1 MTTDSDVFQFNSH
14 EDILVV
20 TPVRDFMSL
29 RDSDLRDAYNDTY
42 RQLMDGSV
50 KHLIFDFQQMQYF
63 GSTFVGIMIR
73 LARKTRQSGGE
84 AVLCNVSEEMRA
96 MLKQLMLLEN
106 TATDFF
112 WRISETREEAIDWVQ
127 QQDSGSP
134 S

>member
-1 MTTDSDVFQFNSH
+1 MTGDSNVFDFSTH
-14 EDILVV
+14 DDILVV
-20 TPVRDFMSL
+20 MPVRDFMSL

-42 RQLMDGSV
+42 RLLMDGSV
-50 KHLIFDFQQMQYF
+50 KHLIFDFEQMQYF

-84 AVLCNVSEEMRA
+84 AVLCNVSEEMQS

-112 WRISETREEAIDWVQ
+112 WRNSESRADAIDWLQ
-127 QQDSGSP
+127 QQNA
-134 S
+134 